1 MVSCTVRAL
10 ADDGLVA
17 IETDPTDARLRLSRV
32 RAPARLLDAFE
43 QALAPRRP
51 RRVTWDVGARDV
63 VAPMQA
69 LRDAAMRLRVPLR
82 RSGVAGASLI
92 RRVVEPAEAVVCMGR
107 DDAECWADER
117 MATPSRPAIGRIT
130 AQLAPDPFV
139 LSLATDR
146 EGIRSPTRCSS
157 TSTVGRPANARLR
170 RPTRFE
176 PRCAGEGRDPDPLL
190 PEVGEVLVGI
200 RTRSRN
206 RSGCTAVGAGW
217 SRGCPHADA
226 RCRRRRRNRWAR
238 AGRRAPGGERRAA
251 ERTAARAVLDLGQRL
266 TQGSAPASVSPSPKG
281 AARALALPSMIP
293 SLPPPRPGPS
303 KSGASGRRA
312 RRPG

>member
-1 MVSCTVRAL
+1 
-10 ADDGLVA
+10 
-17 IETDPTDARLRLSRV
+17 
-32 RAPARLLDAFE
+32 
-43 QALAPRRP
+43 
-51 RRVTWDVGARDV
+51 
-63 VAPMQA
+63 
-69 LRDAAMRLRVPLR
+69 
-82 RSGVAGASLI
+82 VAGASLI

-312 RRPG
+312 RRPGSDSRKRIRSDPGSRAIGRPELQPCGVAAGPPRRRDRGPGQCGARNARAGPYEPGSACSTMRQN